1 MIFVNPNAKIHF
13 FLETSK
19 GKTVFRF
26 SSIIFP
32 SLIFRFAFAMAPFYF
47 RSERDSWSVVIAKD
61 KEKHSGELSPEFFV
75 SLVNHLTTAFGA
87 CILIPELD
95 VIAHTLWA

>member
-32 SLIFRFAFAMAPFYF
+32 SLIFRFAFAFYVKFQVNFYF
-47 RSERDSWSVVIAKD
+47 
-61 KEKHSGELSPEFFV
+61 
-75 SLVNHLTTAFGA
+75 
-87 CILIPELD
+87 
-95 VIAHTLWA
+95 